1 MPVKETTLEGMP
13 PAAAPKQRPKKKKK
27 KKDKYANTPKW
38 AKQGNKK
45 ARHDARIRLARKW
58 FSAYEGT
65 GDHIVHAYRQKFKV
79 DVTVALN
86 DLGEIGALTPEQL
99 IVKRQAEAIRQE
111 CLRREKEEKE
121 LQSFYDRFPD
131 SNDEFFFI
139 AGYTSGG
146 APYGVTWEQMGLS
159 PWEQPDDLN

>member
-1 MPVKETTLEGMP
+1 M
-13 PAAAPKQRPKKKKK
+13 
-27 KKDKYANTPKW
+27 
-38 AKQGNKK
+38 
-45 ARHDARIRLARKW
+45 
-58 FSAYEGT
+58 
-65 GDHIVHAYRQKFKV
+65 V